1 MQYLIKLLITGI
13 FIYSSSLFAIEPVQV
28 VTANWKPYNYLENG
42 VLVGSGTAI
51 VKAVFKE
58 AQVPYKI
65 NVYPWA
71 RTYKMAEKTPN
82 TLIYTLVR
90 VPMREKMFKWVRP
103 IGMSDKVYFY
113 QLANNTDAP
122 QIKHINDLKK
132 YRFGVVRNSI
142 NHQYLKQ
149 LGFKEGENLQ
159 PLRHQSLNLKQLMK
173 GHLTFS
179 VFAEDN
185 LHQELSSLNIPKKK
199 LRPAL
204 FLQDIRFY
212 MSFNK
217 NTPDSLVQKLQ
228 AAYDRLQQ
236 QGKIAIFK

>member
-1 MQYLIKLLITGI
+1 
-13 FIYSSSLFAIEPVQV
+13 
-28 VTANWKPYNYLENG
+28 
-42 VLVGSGTAI
+42 
-51 VKAVFKE
+51 
-58 AQVPYKI
+58 
-65 NVYPWA
+65 
-71 RTYKMAEKTPN
+71 
-82 TLIYTLVR
+82 
-90 VPMREKMFKWVRP
+90 
-103 IGMSDKVYFY
+103 
-113 QLANNTDAP
+113 
-122 QIKHINDLKK
+122 
-132 YRFGVVRNSI
+132 
-142 NHQYLKQ
+142 
-149 LGFKEGENLQ
+149 
-159 PLRHQSLNLKQLMK
+159 MK